1 MKANTCLTGHQLG
14 HHMFIWRVSVSQL
27 KYWDFLLF
35 SLKSKEFY
43 HAAFINLISKF
54 SKFLSSR
61 SYTIYTS
68 TFALMTSLHSTS
80 VSYNLCDYI
89 WNLITYTFNILS
101 IFEMLLNFISELL
114 VISCL
119 LMLLKLC
126 LLETSW
132 NPYFS
137 WAREKLP
144 QKSCYCSLLI
154 PQGICN
160 SLTF

>member
-14 HHMFIWRVSVSQL
+14 HHMFIWSVSVSQL

-89 WNLITYTFNILS
+89 WNLVIYIQYIQYIWNAPELHIRTFGDKLS
-101 IFEMLLNFISELL
+101 LNAPQTMSSGNF
-114 VISCL
+114 
-119 LMLLKLC
+119 
-126 LLETSW
+126 LESVFQLGKRKVA
-132 NPYFS
+132 P
-137 WAREKLP
+137 EKL
-144 QKSCYCSLLI
+144 LLLFTDSSGNV
-154 PQGICN
+154 Q
-160 SLTF
+160 